1 MTLDQNLE
9 LLHAATIAIVRRGI
23 DLTARQQ
30 AVFLTVHLCDGPP
43 TVRGMATA
51 MNVNKPAITRAIDKL
66 EAQDLVRREDDPQD
80 RRSVLVKRTA
90 KGAVFLREMRRI
102 VGAAAG
108 AVREA
113 A

>member
-1 MTLDQNLE
+1 MTPDQHLE
-9 LLHAATIAIVRRGI
+9 LLHAATIAIVRRGV

-30 AVFLTVHLCDGPP
+30 AVFLTVHLNDGPH
-43 TVRGMATA
+43 TVRGMAA
-51 MNVNKPAITRAIDKL
+51 ALNVNKPAITRALDKL
-66 EAQDLVRREDDPQD
+66 EAMDLVRREDDPQD

-90 KGAVFLREMRRI
+90 KGAAFLREMRRI

-108 AVREA
+108 AVRGA